1 MILDL
6 QLSPD
11 KMFLFSTSSDRDAR
25 SWLLELSKEAKVFD
39 GANGTLSSMLVMGN
53 ICKYVGAKIALTTVK
68 KKIENKM
75 VAIAIFCIPADYS
88 KVLRFFIFFFLM
100 YLKERGTPLVFSNAD

>member
-11 KMFLFSTSSDRDAR
+11 RMFLFSTSSDKEAR

-53 ICKYVGAKIALTTVK
+53 ICKYVGEHIELNKYGK
-68 KKIENKM
+68 KE
-75 VAIAIFCIPADYS
+75 D
-88 KVLRFFIFFFLM
+88 RQ
-100 YLKERGTPLVFSNAD
+100 